1 LQHAASDA
9 AIDRRWAVLGLAGA
23 ALALVTI
30 IALAAWAAVDRT
42 TGTAEAST
50 PAGGSTGEASPYAYP
65 AADPAPPLDLV
76 NHEGQPFDLAELE
89 GDPVLV
95 FFGYTHCPDVCP
107 TTIGTVNRVLGDV
120 GEGPRVLFVSIDPER
135 DTPEAMAEYV
145 QFLPDA
151 YIGLTGSDVQVR
163 AAADGY
169 RVSYAK
175 VETGSEAG
183 YAMAHTAELY
193 LIDPEGRLRFHYPF
207 GTDEEVIAADV
218 AALLEDRS

>member
-1 LQHAASDA
+1 MQHAAPDA
-9 AIDRRWAVLGLAGA
+9 AVERRWAIVGLAGVG
-23 ALALVTI
+23 LVIATL
-30 IALAAWAAVDRT
+30 IALIAWVAVERA
-42 TGTAEAST
+42 TGSTEVADGDAS
-50 PAGGSTGEASPYAYP
+50 AGGPSPFAYP
-65 AADPAPPLDLV
+65 TVEPAPPLDLV
-76 NHEGQPFDLAELE
+76 DHMGQPFDLAGLQ

-135 DTPEAMAEYV
+135 DTPEAMAQYV
-145 QFLPDA
+145 RFLPEG
-151 YIGLTGSDVQVR
+151 YIGLTGDDVQVR

-175 VETGSEAG
+175 VETGSASG

-193 LIDPEGRLRFHYPF
+193 LIDPEGRLRYHYPF
-207 GTDEEVIAADV
+207 GTDEEVVAADV
-218 AALLEDRS
+218 AALLAERS